1 MFKKEKTYTI
11 HEFLEMQREN
21 DSIDN
26 RMKYISEN
34 SNLKKIISI
43 GIGAT
48 LYIINNPSVAFAN
61 SGLDGLDIL
70 GNTFLTIIRRLG
82 YWIALI
88 CAIAEIIKMASQG
101 GGREEILKVIMKY
114 ILIYAALFLIPRLFD
129 LITTTLG

>member
-1 MFKKEKTYTI
+1 MFNKEETYTI
-11 HEFLEMQREN
+11 HEFLEIQREN
-21 DSIDN
+21 TIISN
-26 RMKYISEN
+26 RMNYVSQNKSFKH
-34 SNLKKIISI
+34 LISI

-48 LYIINNPSVAFAN
+48 LYIISNPAVAFAN

-101 GGREEILKVIMKY
+101 GGKEEILKVIMKY

>member
-34 SNLKKIISI
+34 SNFKKIISI
-43 GIGAT
+43 GMGAT

-61 SGLDGLDIL
+61 SGLDGIDGL
-70 GNTFLTIIRRLG
+70 GNIFLTIIRRLG

>member
-1 MFKKEKTYTI
+1 MFNREQTYTI
-11 HEFLEMQREN
+11 HEFLEIQRCN
-21 DSIDN
+21 ASIDN
-26 RMKYISEN
+26 RMKYISQN
-34 SNLKKIISI
+34 KSFKRLISI

>member
-1 MFKKEKTYTI
+1 MFKKEQIYTI
-11 HEFLEMQREN
+11 HEFLEIQREN
-21 DSIDN
+21 TIINN
-26 RMKYISEN
+26 RIKYISQN
-34 SNLKKIISI
+34 KSFKRLISV

-48 LYIINNPSVAFAN
+48 LYIISNSTVAFAN